1 MGHNFRF
8 LVAKPSTMIRMFS
21 LKKEGQTSSAQ
32 AAEDSQKPAEIRIQ
46 KDISELELGP
56 NAEIDF
62 PNGADDLMNFV
73 VTIRPDEGYWAGGK
87 FDFVF
92 SIPEGYPHDV
102 PNVDCT
108 TKVYHPNIN
117 LVVYGL
123 VFLFLAPNPDDPL
136 NVDAAE
142 IMRNDPDRFRSNVT
156 RSLQGG
162 TVEGEYFEPN
172 LGL

>member
-1 MGHNFRF
+1 
-8 LVAKPSTMIRMFS
+8 
-21 LKKEGQTSSAQ
+21 
-32 AAEDSQKPAEIRIQ
+32 
-46 KDISELELGP
+46 
-56 NAEIDF
+56 
-62 PNGADDLMNFV
+62 MNFV

-117 LVVYGL
+117 LEGKICLNILREDWRPVLNINAVVYGL